1 MNVVG
6 ISGHRVV
13 LLRLITLPMTSQ
25 VRGQDTMVPFEIIE
39 LRREVS
45 MIGETAMNEDQRRI
59 APPCFFVGQ
68 CDVIPTYLL
77 HHCSPLF
84 SLLFSIAHNVI
95 PAVMHF

>member
-1 MNVVG
+1 
-6 ISGHRVV
+6 
-13 LLRLITLPMTSQ
+13 MTSQ
-25 VRGQDTMVPFEIIE
+25 VHGQDTMVPFEIIE

-77 HHCSPLF
+77 HHCSPFVLIIIF
-84 SLLFSIAHNVI
+84 YCA
-95 PAVMHF
+95 